1 MNEVINFLR
10 ENPVQYFAT
19 IGLDG
24 NPKVRP
30 FQFMIEED
38 NKLFFCTSNQKDVFS
53 EIKNTPSVEL
63 CISNEKFEWMRL
75 SGDVVFSNDL
85 EIKNKVIESSELVK
99 SIYKTADNST
109 FEIFY
114 LNNAKAVIADFS
126 GNAPREYFLFEFGFL
141 YNYYPSQT

>member
-1 MNEVINFLR
+1 MNEVIKFLK

-24 NPKVRP
+24 KPKVRP

-85 EIKNKVIESSELVK
+85 EIKNKVIESSPLVK
-99 SIYKTADNST
+99 SIYKTADNPT

-114 LNNAKAVIADFS
+114 LNNAKAVIDDFS
-126 GNAPREYFLFEFGFL
+126 GNAPREYNL
-141 YNYYPSQT
+141 

>member
-1 MNEVINFLR
+1 MNEVIKFLK

-24 NPKVRP
+24 KPKVRP

-38 NKLFFCTSNQKDVFS
+38 NKLFFCTSNQKDVYS
-53 EIKNTPSVEL
+53 EIENTSSVEL

-75 SGDVVFSNDL
+75 SGDVVFSDDL
-85 EIKNKVIESSELVK
+85 EIKNKVIESSPLVK
-99 SIYKTADNST
+99 SIYKTADNPT

-126 GNAPREYFLFEFGFL
+126 GNAPREYNL
-141 YNYYPSQT
+141 